1 MKGILFFTIF
11 ALIIS
16 VACSG
21 PPDVMDTAIDKQKE
35 LDAAYEKAT
44 SEIAND
50 AKAKADAD
58 TKAKEERL
66 AQEAE
71 DRKIHDEEERL
82 AQEEEERKANED
94 RLAQEEEDRLAQE
107 EEERKTRKEKEEDKK
122 NHEANTPKTL
132 ESGISTDDPLKDEI
146 DMFKRIVSENT
157 GPACNIYGIAP
168 CPEWPNFIKT
178 KPSKNDIPVYKE
190 SSCEGK
196 FDSTEYLLKSP
207 KEAYIDCLINASKS
221 DAKPYVIQGAQ
232 MDPKVKEAVLEA
244 QQYGAELLGN
254 WGPLL
259 NVFVRYGEPDLE
271 YIASQEC
278 LYRSKYSDY
287 DYDGCYE
294 YTYWYYRTFDD
305 CCGAMHGTPM
315 ALAPVR
321 FQSMTYNGPDK
332 LYESQEIRKSTLH
345 EYIHVWQSAFKV
357 HPHETRCSDEVNKL
371 CELGNGPLWL
381 EEGSAEYFAVYFAEK
396 KAWSNLRFVLTEK
409 LTSAQNAYNKWGFTL
424 KNSHQRDD
432 KDKLDQHECNCGGA
446 IMYDMGIW
454 GIAWLAHKS
463 KSNDGFLKEFYP
475 RVAYIGY
482 QQAFENAFGLTLD
495 EFYNEFALWF
505 DQTPKSE
512 KLKIIDVIS
521 KY

>member
-1 MKGILFFTIF
+1 MKRILFLAILT
-11 ALIIS
+11 LIIS
-16 VACSG
+16 AACSSS
-21 PPDVMDTAIDKQKE
+21 PDVMDTAIDKQKE

-44 SEIAND
+44 SEMAND
-50 AKAKADAD
+50 AKA
-58 TKAKEERL
+58 KAKEERL
-66 AQEAE
+66 AQEEE
-71 DRKIHDEEERL
+71 DRKIHDEEER
-82 AQEEEERKANED
+82 KAIED

-107 EEERKTRKEKEEDKK
+107 EET
-122 NHEANTPKTL
+122 
-132 ESGISTDDPLKDEI
+132 GDPRKDEI

-196 FDSTEYLLKSP
+196 FNSTEYLLKTP

-244 QQYGAELLGN
+244 QQYGAVLLGN

-271 YIASQEC
+271 YVASQEC

-287 DYDGCYE
+287 DYDSCYE
-294 YTYWYYRTFDD
+294 YTYWFYRTFDD
-305 CCGAMHGTPM
+305 CCGALHGTPV

-321 FQSMTYNGPDK
+321 FQSMQYNGPEK
-332 LYESQEIRKSTLH
+332 QYETIRKDTLH

-357 HPHETRCSDEVNKL
+357 HPHETRCSDEANKL

-396 KAWSNLRFVLTEK
+396 KAWSNLRSVLTEK
-409 LTSAQNAYNKWGFTL
+409 LNSAHDVYDKWGFTL
-424 KNSHQRDD
+424 KNSHNRGA

>member
-1 MKGILFFTIF
+1 MKRILFLAIFT
-11 ALIIS
+11 LIIS
-16 VACSG
+16 AACSSS
-21 PPDVMDTAIDKQKE
+21 PDVMDTAIDKQKE

-44 SEIAND
+44 SEMAND
-50 AKAKADAD
+50 AKA
-58 TKAKEERL
+58 KAKEERL
-66 AQEAE
+66 AQEEE
-71 DRKIHDEEERL
+71 DRKIHDEEER
-82 AQEEEERKANED
+82 KAIED

-107 EEERKTRKEKEEDKK
+107 EET
-122 NHEANTPKTL
+122 
-132 ESGISTDDPLKDEI
+132 GDPRKDEI

-196 FDSTEYLLKSP
+196 FNSTEYLLKSP
-207 KEAYIDCLINASKS
+207 KETYIDCLINASKS

-287 DYDGCYE
+287 DYDYDGCYE
-294 YTYWYYRTFDD
+294 YQYWWYRTFDD
-305 CCGAMHGTPM
+305 CCGALHETPM

-332 LYESQEIRKSTLH
+332 QYESQEILKSTLH

-357 HPHETRCSDEVNKL
+357 HPHETRCSDEANKL

-396 KAWSNLRFVLTEK
+396 KAWSNLRSVLTEK
-409 LTSAQNAYNKWGFTL
+409 LNSAHDVYDKWGFTL
-424 KNSHQRDD
+424 KNSHNRGA

>member
-1 MKGILFFTIF
+1 MKRILFLAIFT
-11 ALIIS
+11 LIIS
-16 VACSG
+16 AACSSS
-21 PPDVMDTAIDKQKE
+21 PDVMDTAIDKQKE
-35 LDAAYEKAT
+35 LVAYEKAT

-58 TKAKEERL
+58 AKAKEERL
-66 AQEAE
+66 AQEEE
-71 DRKIHDEEERL
+71 DRKIHDEEDRL
-82 AQEEEERKANED
+82 AQEEEED

-107 EEERKTRKEKEEDKK
+107 EEERKTQEEEEEDKK
-122 NHEANTPKTL
+122 NQEANTPKTL
-132 ESGISTDDPLKDEI
+132 ESGISTDDPQKDEI

-178 KPSKNDIPVYKE
+178 KPSKDDIPVYKE
-190 SSCEGK
+190 TSCEGK
-196 FDSTEYLLKSP
+196 FNSTEYLIKTP
-207 KEAYIDCLINASKS
+207 KEAYIDCLINVSKS

-244 QQYGAELLGN
+244 QQYGAALLGN

-287 DYDGCYE
+287 DYDVCYE
-294 YTYWYYRTFDD
+294 YQYWWYRTFDD
-305 CCGAMHGTPM
+305 CCGGLHGTPN

-332 LYESQEIRKSTLH
+332 QYESQDILKSTLH

-357 HPHETRCSDEVNKL
+357 HPHETRCSDEANKL

-396 KAWSNLRFVLTEK
+396 KAWSNLRLVLTEQ
-409 LTSAQNAYNKWGFTL
+409 LNSAHDVYDKWGFTL
-424 KNSHQRDD
+424 KNSHNRGA

-446 IMYDMGIW
+446 ITFNMGIW

>member
-1 MKGILFFTIF
+1 MKRILFLAIFT
-11 ALIIS
+11 LIIS
-16 VACSG
+16 AACSSS
-21 PPDVMDTAIDKQKE
+21 PDVMDTAIDKQKE
-35 LDAAYEKAT
+35 LVAYEKAT
-44 SEIAND
+44 SEMAND
-50 AKAKADAD
+50 AKAKVDADA
-58 TKAKEERL
+58 KAKE
-66 AQEAE
+66 
-71 DRKIHDEEERL
+71 DRI
-82 AQEEEERKANED
+82 
-94 RLAQEEEDRLAQE
+94 AQEEEDRIAQE
-107 EEERKTRKEKEEDKK
+107 EEEEDNK
-122 NHEANTPKTL
+122 NREANTPKTL
-132 ESGISTDDPLKDEI
+132 EPEISTGDPRKDEI

-196 FDSTEYLLKSP
+196 FNSTEYLLKSP

-254 WGPLL
+254 WGPIL

-271 YIASQEC
+271 YVASQEC

-287 DYDGCYE
+287 DYDVCYE
-294 YTYWYYRTFDD
+294 YQYWFYRTFDD
-305 CCGAMHGTPM
+305 CCGALHETPM

-332 LYESQEIRKSTLH
+332 QYESQEIRKSTLH

-357 HPHETRCSDEVNKL
+357 HPHEIRCSDEANKL

-381 EEGSAEYFAVYFAEK
+381 EEGSAEYFAVFFAEK
-396 KAWSNLRFVLTEK
+396 KQWAYLESVLNEK
-409 LTSAQNAYNKWGFTL
+409 LNSAHDVYDKWGFTL
-424 KNSHQRDD
+424 KNSHNRGA

-454 GIAWLAHKS
+454 GVAWLVHKS

>member
-1 MKGILFFTIF
+1 MKRILFLAIFT
-11 ALIIS
+11 LIIS
-16 VACSG
+16 AACSSS
-21 PPDVMDTAIDKQKE
+21 PDVMDTAIDKQKE

-44 SEIAND
+44 SEMAND
-50 AKAKADAD
+50 AKA
-58 TKAKEERL
+58 KAKEERL
-66 AQEAE
+66 AQEEE
-71 DRKIHDEEERL
+71 DRKIHDEEER
-82 AQEEEERKANED
+82 KAIED

-107 EEERKTRKEKEEDKK
+107 EEERKAIEDRLAQEEEDRLAQ
-122 NHEANTPKTL
+122 EEET
-132 ESGISTDDPLKDEI
+132 GDPRKDEI

-196 FDSTEYLLKSP
+196 FNSTEYLLKSP
-207 KEAYIDCLINASKS
+207 KETYIDCLINASKS

-271 YIASQEC
+271 YVASQEC

-287 DYDGCYE
+287 NYDTCYE
-294 YTYWYYRTFDD
+294 YQYWYYRTFDD
-305 CCGAMHGTPM
+305 CCGALHGTPM
-315 ALAPVR
+315 PLAPVR

-332 LYESQEIRKSTLH
+332 QYESQEIRKSTLH

-357 HPHETRCSDEVNKL
+357 HPHETRCSDEANKL

-396 KAWSNLRFVLTEK
+396 KAWSNLRSVLTEK
-409 LTSAQNAYNKWGFTL
+409 LNSAHDVYDKWGFTL
-424 KNSHQRDD
+424 KNSHNRGA

-454 GIAWLAHKS
+454 GVAWLAHKS

-495 EFYNEFALWF
+495 EFYDEFALWF